1 MIGNDVVDLNL
12 ARHQSNWRRKGYLDK
27 IYTSEEQLL
36 IAAAVNT
43 DQMVWLL
50 WSMKES
56 AYKIHNRKTGIR
68 NFAPTALGCKLIS
81 LDSEIKGV
89 VTVDHQTYFTK
100 SEFSLTYVHTIAS
113 ASVNKLPDIVIKI
126 YSQPNHPA
134 DYKSLAADCVS
145 HHGRYL
151 ALVYG

>member
-1 MIGNDVVDLNL
+1 VIGNDVVDLDL

-36 IAAAVNT
+36 IAAAAHP
-43 DQMVWLL
+43 DQMLWLL

-68 NFAPTALGCKLIS
+68 NFAPTALACKLIS
-81 LDSEIKGV
+81 LDGEIKGA

-113 ASVNKLPDIVIKI
+113 ASVNKLLDIAIKI
-126 YSQPNHPA
+126 YSQPNHPE

-145 HHGRYL
+145 HHGKYL

>member
-1 MIGNDVVDLNL
+1 VIGNDVVDLDL

-36 IAAAVNT
+36 IAEAAHP

-68 NFAPTALGCKLIS
+68 NFAPTALACKLIS
-81 LDSEIKGV
+81 LDGEINGA

-113 ASVNKLPDIVIKI
+113 ASVNKLPDIAIKI
-126 YSQPNHPA
+126 YSQPNHPE

>member
-1 MIGNDVVDLNL
+1 MIGNDIVDLDL
-12 ARHQSNWRRKGYLDK
+12 AKVQSNWRRKGYLDK
-27 IYTSEEQLL
+27 IFTPAEQTL
-36 IAAAVNT
+36 IETA
-43 DQMVWLL
+43 DSPDKMVWVL
-50 WSMKES
+50 WSMKEA

-68 NFAPTALGCKLIS
+68 NFAPTALACNLIS
-81 LDSEIKGV
+81 LDGEKGT

-113 ASVNKLPDIVIKI
+113 ASVNKLLDIEIKI

-134 DYKSLAADCVS
+134 DYKTLAADCVS

>member
-1 MIGNDVVDLNL
+1 MIGNDVVDLGL
-12 ARHQSNWRRKGYLDK
+12 AKVQSNWRRKGYLDK
-27 IYTSEEQLL
+27 IFTPAEQTL
-36 IAAAVNT
+36 IETA
-43 DQMVWLL
+43 DSPDKMVWVL
-50 WSMKES
+50 WSMKEA

-68 NFAPTALGCKLIS
+68 NFAPTALACNLIS
-81 LDSEIKGV
+81 LDGEKGA

-113 ASVNKLPDIVIKI
+113 GSVNKLLDIAIKI

-134 DYKSLAADCVS
+134 DYKNLAADCVS

>member
-68 NFAPTALGCKLIS
+68 NFAPTALACNLIS
-81 LDSEIKGV
+81 LGGEKGT

-113 ASVNKLPDIVIKI
+113 ASVNKLLDIEIKI

-134 DYKSLAADCVS
+134 DYKTLAADCVS

>member
-1 MIGNDVVDLNL
+1 MVDLDF
-12 ARHQSNWRRKGYLDK
+12 AKVQSNWRRKGYLDK
-27 IYTSEEQLL
+27 IYTPEEQLL
-36 IAAAVNT
+36 IAAAANPE
-43 DQMVWLL
+43 QMVWLL

-68 NFAPTALGCKLIS
+68 NFAPTALACKFIS
-81 LDSEIKGV
+81 PDGEIKGIV
-89 VTVDHQTYFTK
+89 SVDHQTYFTK

-113 ASVNKLPDIVIKI
+113 ASVNKLLDIAIKI

-145 HHGRYL
+145 HHGKYL

>member
-1 MIGNDVVDLNL
+1 MVDLDF
-12 ARHQSNWRRKGYLDK
+12 AKVQSNWRRKGYLDK
-27 IYTSEEQLL
+27 IYTPEEQLL
-36 IAAAVNT
+36 IAAAANPE
-43 DQMVWLL
+43 QMVWLL

-68 NFAPTALGCKLIS
+68 NFAPTALACKLIS
-81 LDSEIKGV
+81 PDGEIKGIV
-89 VTVDHQTYFTK
+89 SVDHQTYFTK

-113 ASVNKLPDIVIKI
+113 ASVNKLLDIAIKI

-145 HHGRYL
+145 HHGKYL